1 MFSFFLFFFLHVL
14 LVNCSYRHL
23 HFTNADVCDPKGTT
37 KTVHIG
43 DGAIVLS
50 LNNDSFASFDKLK
63 EEKKICNIMVK
74 TRKDLGLMVHA
85 EDVFLRSDQKNSSK
99 EVCIDYIEFGRED
112 IIPFI
117 TMERSG
123 KLCGEKT
130 GYHYDEPGG
139 QLLIWLKLGPYRPL
153 PNRASLSTARL
164 SLVITPYAKK
174 SLCSTCGFKHCTKYI
189 KSDHNKYKISGG
201 KYWIRNEY
209 FCDGRANC
217 PQNPESEESSDEET
231 QRCSTTAAPPTT
243 TTQRPIYKHTS
254 EKPKEESSNWDF
266 SFIFI
271 ALISIIGLLV
281 IACGIVCT
289 LKKCNLGLPPQTPEN
304 ENCPDTSFGMLELSR
319 MPNRSQENTYIVHS
333 PCPRPAR
340 PTDFLVGPPDQSPS
354 WTRTRQAHNPNRTAG
369 ESQRPQNY
377 SPTPAASN
385 SSIRMPKQTPL
396 LGPGEAEAPPPSYH
410 DIFPADYVPNP
421 EVMRGTQ
428 NDADES

>member
-1 MFSFFLFFFLHVL
+1 MVFFNLFLLLIHCFLVS
-14 LVNCSYRHL
+14 CYRHL

-63 EEKKICNIMVK
+63 EEKKICNIMIK

-85 EDVFLRSDQKNSSK
+85 ENVYLRSEPRNGST
-99 EVCIDYIEFGRED
+99 VTCIDYIEFGRED

-123 KLCGEKT
+123 KLCGDQT

-153 PNRASLSTARL
+153 TNRASLSTARL
-164 SLVITPYAKK
+164 SLVITPYSK
-174 SLCSTCGFKHCTKYI
+174 SRQCQTCGFKQCT
-189 KSDHNKYKISGG
+189 SGSH
-201 KYWIRNEY
+201 WIRKKY
-209 FCDGRANC
+209 FCDGRVNC
-217 PQNPESEESSDEET
+217 PMDGGESRDEESRS
-231 QRCSTTAAPPTT
+231 CSTTAAPPTT
-243 TTQRPIYKHTS
+243 TTTQRTTYES
-254 EKPKEESSNWDF
+254 DKPKEESSSWDF

-289 LKKCNLGLPPQTPEN
+289 LKRCNLGLLPQSPD
-304 ENCPDTSFGMLELSR
+304 NCPDTTFGMLELSR
-319 MPNRSQENTYIVHS
+319 MPNRSQENTYIVHP

-340 PTDFLVGPPDQSPS
+340 PTDFLVGPPHLSPS
-354 WTRTRQAHNPNRTAG
+354 WTRTRPAQNLTRTPG
-369 ESQRPQNY
+369 ESQRPQTPSY
-377 SPTPAASN
+377 SPTPAPSN
-385 SSIRMPKQTPL
+385 SSVRMPKQSPL
-396 LGPGEAEAPPPSYH
+396 LSPNEHEAPPPSYH
-410 DIFPADYVPNP
+410 EIFPPDYVPDV
-421 EVMRGTQ
+421 EVMRGNQ
-428 NDADES
+428 NDAN